1 MGSKAV
7 TGTEEG
13 LEKAAKPRLGDVC
26 GCGDVGVAVVGEGVK
41 EIGEGRGDGMWVTGG
56 VAGFG
61 EEWGASGWGSSVVW
75 EEESSSKPTTIG
87 RVLGYP

>member
-41 EIGEGRGDGMWVTGG
+41 EIGEGRGDGM
-56 VAGFG
+56 
-61 EEWGASGWGSSVVW
+61 
-75 EEESSSKPTTIG
+75 
-87 RVLGYP
+87 